1 MSTDS
6 SNDSKITKKLAKTVG
21 QWGPLAAIIIV
32 ILGMVLGEVF
42 GAMIVG
48 LLIGFVNDGQDIAGK
63 LAETEMQFL
72 YVLMSGLGSL
82 LVLWIFMRW
91 RKIHWRSPGFNRR
104 PKLQDLGWSGL
115 ALPIYYVALIVVS
128 AIAGSVLGV
137 DINQEQEIGFDQ
149 VIGPVG
155 LILTFISL
163 VVIPPVVEE
172 ILFRGFLFTGLRTK
186 LKFWMATSIT
196 SMLFAVPH
204 LFASSQGLL
213 WVAAIDTFILSLFLC
228 CLRERTDNLW
238 APIALHAIKN
248 GIAYIAIFI
257 IGV

>member
-6 SNDSKITKKLAKTVG
+6 SKKSKPIKKLAKTVG
-21 QWGPLAAIIIV
+21 QWGPLAAVIIV

-42 GAMIVG
+42 GALTVG
-48 LLIGFVNDGQDIAGK
+48 FFIGFLHDGQDLVAR
-63 LAETEMQFL
+63 LATTEMQFL

-82 LVLWIFMRW
+82 LILGVFMRW
-91 RKIHWRSPGFNRR
+91 RKIHWRSPGFNRK
-104 PKLQDLGWSGL
+104 PKWQDLGWSGL
-115 ALPIYYVALIVVS
+115 ALPIYFVALTIVS
-128 AIAGSVLGV
+128 AIAGTMLGV
-137 DINQEQEIGFDQ
+137 DINQEQEIGFNQ
-149 VIGPVG
+149 VYGSVG
-155 LILTFISL
+155 LLLTFVSL

-186 LKFWMATSIT
+186 LKFWIAALIT
-196 SMLFAVPH
+196 SALFAVPH

-228 CLRERTDNLW
+228 YLRERTGNLW
-238 APIALHAIKN
+238 APIALHAMKN
-248 GIAYIAIFI
+248 GIAFVAIFI